1 MYDQASTLR
10 KLAGGRD
17 PTTKRN
23 MRVIA
28 VSSGKGGVGK
38 TSLVVN
44 LALALT
50 EQNYRVIVLDGD
62 LGLANVDVAFGIT
75 PRYSIKD
82 LLSGEKG
89 IEEILYTV
97 DGGVKVLPGASGV
110 IELANLDRGQLKN
123 VLVNLGRLEKV
134 TDILLIDTGAGL
146 GHNVLNFICA
156 SDDVIVVMTP
166 EPPSMTDAY
175 GLLKSI
181 KGQADRLNINIVVN
195 RVKSETE
202 ARQSYDRLEHAV
214 TKFLGLSVNLLGWVY
229 DDPLVGKS
237 VMEQKPV
244 GISHPT
250 SHAYKCIQ
258 WIASNVTGIYL
269 QPPTQNGG
277 IKGFLT
283 SLLKVNQT

>member
-1 MYDQASTLR
+1 MHDQASMLR
-10 KLAGGRD
+10 MLASERETGS
-17 PTTKRN
+17 PRN

-44 LALALT
+44 MALALADY
-50 EQNYRVIVLDGD
+50 NYRVIVLDGD

-75 PRYSIKD
+75 PRYSIKH
-82 LLSGEKG
+82 LLSGEKRV
-89 IEEILYTV
+89 EDILYPV
-97 DGGVKVLPGASGV
+97 DKGIKVLPGASGV

-123 VLVNLGRLEKV
+123 VLVNLGRLEKMA
-134 TDILLIDTGAGL
+134 DILLIDTGAGL
-146 GHNVLNFICA
+146 GHTVLNFICA

-175 GLLKSI
+175 GLIKSI
-181 KGQADRLNINIVVN
+181 KNQSEKININVVVN
-195 RVKSETE
+195 RVRTE
-202 ARQSYDRLEHAV
+202 AEAQQAYERLDHAV
-214 TKFLGLSVNLLGWVY
+214 TKFLGISLNLLGWIY
-229 DDPLVGKS
+229 DDSMVGRS

-244 GISHPT
+244 GLYNPQ

-258 WIASNVTGIYL
+258 WIAGKVAGIYL

-277 IKGFLT
+277 IKGFLS
-283 SLLKVNQT
+283 SLLKTN

>member
-1 MYDQASTLR
+1 MYDQASSLR
-10 KLAGGRD
+10 KLAEQREATPRRD
-17 PTTKRN
+17 

-50 EQNYRVIVLDGD
+50 ERNYRVIVLDGD

-75 PRYSIKD
+75 PRYSIKH
-82 LLSGEKG
+82 LLAGEKR

-97 DGGVKVLPGASGV
+97 EGGVKVLPGASGV

-123 VLVNLGRLEKV
+123 VLLNLGRLEKI

-146 GHNVLNFICA
+146 GHNVLNFISA
-156 SDDVIVVMTP
+156 SDDAIVVMTP

-175 GLLKSI
+175 GLLKSL
-181 KGQADRLNINIVVN
+181 KNQAQKINIHIVVN
-195 RVKSETE
+195 RVKNEVE
-202 ARQSYDRLEHAV
+202 AKQAYERLKQAS
-214 TKFLGLSVNLLGWVY
+214 TKFLGISVHLLGWVY

-237 VMEQKPV
+237 VMEQKPL

-250 SHAYKCIQ
+250 SHAYKCVQ
-258 WIASNVTGIYL
+258 WIANNVTGIYQ

-283 SLLKVNQT
+283 SLLKTNNR

>member
-1 MYDQASTLR
+1 MHDQASTLR
-10 KLAGGRD
+10 KLAEERD
-17 PTTKRN
+17 TAIRRN

-44 LALALT
+44 LALALS
-50 EQNYRVIVLDGD
+50 EQNHRVIILDGD

-75 PRYSIKD
+75 PHYSIRH

-89 IEEILYTV
+89 IEEILYPV
-97 DGGVKVLPGASGV
+97 DGGIKVLPGASGV

-123 VLVNLGRLEKV
+123 VLLNLGRLEKI

-181 KGQADRLNINIVVN
+181 KNQADKLNINIVVN
-195 RVKSETE
+195 RVKNETE
-202 ARQSYDRLEHAV
+202 AKQSYQRLEQAA
-214 TKFLGLSVNLLGWVY
+214 TKFLGISLNLLGWIY

-244 GISHPT
+244 GISYPQ

-258 WIASNVTGIYL
+258 WIASNTIGIYL

-283 SLLKVNQT
+283 SLLKANQN

>member
-10 KLAGGRD
+10 KLAGERHLA
-17 PTTKRN
+17 TQRN

-50 EQNYRVIVLDGD
+50 ENNYRVIVLDGD

-75 PRYSIKD
+75 PRYNIKH
-82 LLSGEKG
+82 LLTGEKR
-89 IEEILYTV
+89 IEDILYPV
-97 DGGVKVLPGASGV
+97 DRGIMVLPGASGV

-123 VLVNLGRLEKV
+123 VLVNMGRLEKMA
-134 TDILLIDTGAGL
+134 DILLIDTGAGL
-146 GHNVLNFICA
+146 GHTVLNFICA
-156 SDDVIVVMTP
+156 SDDVVVVMTP

-181 KGQADRLNINIVVN
+181 KSQSKKLNVNIVVN
-195 RVKSETE
+195 RVKNQAE
-202 ARQSYDRLEHAV
+202 ALQTYERLEHAV
-214 TKFLGLSVNLLGWVY
+214 SKFLGMPINLLGWIY
-229 DDPLVGKS
+229 DDPLVGCS

-244 GISHPT
+244 GLSNPQ
-250 SHAYKCIQ
+250 SHAYKCVQ
-258 WIASNVTGIYL
+258 WIAGKVAGIYI
-269 QPPTQNGG
+269 QPPTKNGG
-277 IKGFLT
+277 IRGFLS
-283 SLLKVNQT
+283 SLLKIN